1 MEENKVILS
10 LDKYIEMFE
19 KTKKL
24 ENQLSQLGSLILNY
38 TELNDKKED
47 LRIDGYDMKY
57 GRTLDLIKE
66 IFPNEYETRLETGNN
81 DLSAACRIGEL
92 RKRRK

>member
-57 GRTLDLIKE
+57 GRILDLIKE
-66 IFPNEYETRLETGNN
+66 IFPNEYETRLKALKE
-81 DLSAACRIGEL
+81 DEE
-92 RKRRK
+92 

>member
-10 LDKYIEMFE
+10 LDKYIEMYD
-19 KTKKL
+19 KIKKL
-24 ENQLSQLGSLILNY
+24 ENQLFQLGSLILNY
-38 TELNDKKED
+38 TELNDKKAD

-66 IFPNEYETRLETGNN
+66 IFPSEYEIRLKNLKKE
-81 DLSAACRIGEL
+81 DE
-92 RKRRK
+92 

>member
-1 MEENKVILS
+1 MY
-10 LDKYIEMFE
+10 D

-38 TELNDKKED
+38 TELNDQKED
-47 LRIDGYDMKY
+47 LRIDGYNMKY

-66 IFPNEYETRLETGNN
+66 IFPKEYETRLEKLKKEN
-81 DLSAACRIGEL
+81 EE
-92 RKRRK
+92 

>member
-57 GRTLDLIKE
+57 GITLDLIKE
-66 IFPNEYETRLETGNN
+66 IFPNEYETRLKALKE
-81 DLSAACRIGEL
+81 DEE
-92 RKRRK
+92 

>member
-10 LDKYIEMFE
+10 LDKYLEMYDN
-19 KTKKL
+19 TKKL

-57 GRTLDLIKE
+57 GRTLDIIKE
-66 IFPNEYETRLETGNN
+66 IFPKEYETRLNALKE
-81 DLSAACRIGEL
+81 E
-92 RKRRK
+92 

>member
-1 MEENKVILS
+1 MPEENKVILS
-10 LDKYIEMFE
+10 LDKYMEIYE
-19 KTKKL
+19 KNKKT
-24 ENQLSQLGSLILNY
+24 ENQLNQLASLILNY

-66 IFPNEYETRLETGNN
+66 IFPKEYETRLNALKE
-81 DLSAACRIGEL
+81 SEE
-92 RKRRK
+92 

>member
-1 MEENKVILS
+1 MEENKVVLS
-10 LDKYIEMFE
+10 LDKYMEMYD

-66 IFPNEYETRLETGNN
+66 IFHEEYEIRLKSLKEEN
-81 DLSAACRIGEL
+81 D
-92 RKRRK
+92 

>member
-47 LRIDGYDMKY
+47 LRIEGYSMKY

-66 IFPNEYETRLETGNN
+66 IFPNEYETRLKALKE
-81 DLSAACRIGEL
+81 DEE
-92 RKRRK
+92 

>member
-47 LRIDGYDMKY
+47 LIIDGYDMKY

-66 IFPNEYETRLETGNN
+66 IFPNEYETRLKALKE
-81 DLSAACRIGEL
+81 DEE
-92 RKRRK
+92 

>member
-1 MEENKVILS
+1 MEENKVVLS
-10 LDKYIEMFE
+10 LNKYIEMYD

-66 IFPNEYETRLETGNN
+66 IFPEEYAIRLKSLKE
-81 DLSAACRIGEL
+81 EEE
-92 RKRRK
+92 

>member
-10 LDKYIEMFE
+10 LNKYLEMDDRN
-19 KTKKL
+19 KKL

-38 TELNDKKED
+38 TELNDKKSD

-66 IFPNEYETRLETGNN
+66 IFPKEYEIRLNKLKE
-81 DLSAACRIGEL
+81 DEE
-92 RKRRK
+92 

>member
-10 LDKYIEMFE
+10 LDKYIEMYD

-47 LRIDGYDMKY
+47 LRIDAYDMKY
-57 GRTLDLIKE
+57 GRALDLIKE
-66 IFPNEYETRLETGNN
+66 IFPKEYETRLKTLKEDN
-81 DLSAACRIGEL
+81 E
-92 RKRRK
+92 

>member
-1 MEENKVILS
+1 MEENKVVLS
-10 LDKYIEMFE
+10 LDKYLEMYDH
-19 KTKKL
+19 TKIR
-24 ENQLSQLGSLILNY
+24 NQLSQLGSLILNY

-66 IFPNEYETRLETGNN
+66 IFPKEYETRLNALKE
-81 DLSAACRIGEL
+81 EE
-92 RKRRK
+92 

>member
-10 LDKYIEMFE
+10 LDKYMEMYDKNK
-19 KTKKL
+19 KT
-24 ENQLSQLGSLILNY
+24 ENQLSQLVSLILNY

-47 LRIDGYDMKY
+47 LKIDGYDMKY

-66 IFPNEYETRLETGNN
+66 IAPKEYETRLKALKE
-81 DLSAACRIGEL
+81 DEE
-92 RKRRK
+92 

>member
-10 LDKYIEMFE
+10 LDKYMEIYD
-19 KTKKL
+19 KTKKI
-24 ENQLSQLGSLILNY
+24 ESQLSQLGSLILNY

-57 GRTLDLIKE
+57 GRILDLIKE
-66 IFPNEYETRLETGNN
+66 IFPEEYETRLKVLKKE
-81 DLSAACRIGEL
+81 EEE
-92 RKRRK
+92 

>member
-47 LRIDGYDMKY
+47 LRIEGYGMKY

-66 IFPNEYETRLETGNN
+66 IFPNEYETRLKALKE
-81 DLSAACRIGEL
+81 DEE
-92 RKRRK
+92 

>member
-10 LDKYIEMFE
+10 LNKYLEMYDRN
-19 KTKKL
+19 KKL

-38 TELNDKKED
+38 TELNDKKSD

-66 IFPNEYETRLETGNN
+66 IFPKEYEIRLNKLKE
-81 DLSAACRIGEL
+81 DEE
-92 RKRRK
+92 

>member
-47 LRIDGYDMKY
+47 LRIDGYDKKY

-66 IFPNEYETRLETGNN
+66 IFPNEYETRLKALKE
-81 DLSAACRIGEL
+81 DEE
-92 RKRRK
+92 

>member
-1 MEENKVILS
+1 MEENKVVLS
-10 LDKYIEMFE
+10 LDKYLEMYDH
-19 KTKKL
+19 TKKL

-47 LRIDGYDMKY
+47 LRIDGYDMRY

-66 IFPNEYETRLETGNN
+66 IFPKEYETRLNALKE
-81 DLSAACRIGEL
+81 EE
-92 RKRRK
+92 

>member
-10 LDKYIEMFE
+10 LDKYMEMYD

-47 LRIDGYDMKY
+47 LRIDGYHIKY

-66 IFPNEYETRLETGNN
+66 IFPQEYETRLKALKE
-81 DLSAACRIGEL
+81 DEE
-92 RKRRK
+92 